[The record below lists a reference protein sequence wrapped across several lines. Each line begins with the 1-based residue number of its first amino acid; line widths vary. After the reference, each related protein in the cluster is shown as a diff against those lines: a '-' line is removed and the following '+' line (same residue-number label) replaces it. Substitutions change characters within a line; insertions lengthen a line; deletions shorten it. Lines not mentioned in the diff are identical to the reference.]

1 MARTS
6 LVVCA
11 ARGAFAAIALTRAS
25 AGAGL
30 VVLDVPGAG
39 TELSRLAN
47 ELRAVPLQLDV
58 TSRGAGRRLVS
69 SLRERRLTLDAV
81 DLNAGITRDKTLAN
95 MTPERWHP
103 GLAVNITSQIALT
116 EALIEA
122 GDVLGEQPR
131 VVSLA
136 STSGIAG
143 NRGQTNYAT
152 SKAGVI
158 AFVDALAER
167 LERIG
172 GTANAVAPGFIE

>member
-1 MARTS
+1 
-6 LVVCA
+6 
-11 ARGAFAAIALTRAS
+11 
-25 AGAGL
+25 
-30 VVLDVPGAG
+30 
-39 TELSRLAN
+39 
-47 ELRAVPLQLDV
+47 
-58 TSRGAGRRLVS
+58 
-69 SLRERRLTLDAV
+69 
-81 DLNAGITRDKTLAN
+81 
-95 MTPERWHP
+95 
-103 GLAVNITSQIALT
+103 T
-116 EALIEA
+116 EALTEA

-172 GTANAVAPGFIE
+172 GTANAVAPGFIETEMTARMPALNREPALLEGVEAARDLPGQRRHPQLPPAGRAPGRRRRG